1 MSMSAYTYQIAQLD
15 DVDQVHQFEVNQRFG
30 GEAESFE
37 NKMKIWDSSFR
48 KEALEHYF
56 KLGWSFVAYDSNGHL
71 VGFFLG
77 QPLLFLDKQTQ
88 TLWVEYV
95 SAVNMEVKTELID
108 IAYRLSREKHFQRV
122 LLSTEFQ
129 SEKLTK
135 PFPFQKWDRTTS
147 FLKTTK

>member
-1 MSMSAYTYQIAQLD
+1 MANYTYRIAQLD
-15 DVDQVHQFEVNQRFG
+15 DVEIVHQFAINLNFPTDPD
-30 GEAESFE
+30 SFE
-37 NKMKIWDSSFR
+37 NKMMVWDSSYR

-56 KLGWSFVAYDSNGHL
+56 KLGWSFVAFNTENKL

-95 SAVNMEVKTELID
+95 IAINAEVKTELID

-122 LLSTEFQ
+122 LLPTELQ
-129 SEKLTK
+129 NENLTK
-135 PFPFQKWDRTTS
+135 SLPFQKWERSTS
-147 FLKTTK
+147 AFKTTK

>member
-1 MSMSAYTYQIAQLD
+1 MASYTYRIAQLD
-15 DVDQVHQFEVNQRFG
+15 DVESVHEFAININFPEDP
-30 GEAESFE
+30 ESFE
-37 NKMKIWDSSFR
+37 NKMMVWDSSYR

-56 KLGWSFVAYDSNGHL
+56 KLGWSFVAFDSQNKL

-95 SAVNMEVKTELID
+95 IAVNDEVKTELID

-122 LLSTEFQ
+122 LLPSELQ
-129 SEKLTK
+129 NEKLTK
-135 PFPFQKWDRTTS
+135 SLPFQKWERNTS
-147 FLKTTK
+147 AFKTTK

>member
-1 MSMSAYTYQIAQLD
+1 MASYTYRIAQPD
-15 DVDQVHQFEVNQRFG
+15 DVESVLQFAIDTNFPEDPD
-30 GEAESFE
+30 SFE
-37 NKMKIWDSSFR
+37 NKMMVWDSSYR

-56 KLGWSFVAYDSNGHL
+56 KLGWSFIAFDSQKKI

-95 SAVNMEVKTELID
+95 LAVNDEVKTELID

-122 LLSTEFQ
+122 LLPSELQ
-129 SEKLTK
+129 DEKLTK
-135 PFPFQKWDRTTS
+135 PLPFQKWDRSTS
-147 FLKTTK
+147 AFKTTK